1 MGYKCVTLTLRNKA
15 DKLCRQEIMWITHPA
30 FTYRDLSYI
39 NSEFNILRQTIV
51 KIIFKP
57 TFKDIISEVSH
68 EK

>member
-51 KIIFKP
+51 KIIF
-57 TFKDIISEVSH
+57 
-68 EK
+68 